1 VGLAS
6 FKERR
11 EDLSFSPSSAIELQV
26 VDATVRLIAGC
37 AAGFDGPLLDAIRD
51 ALLEAFEFDNL
62 AILVEDEDN
71 GDFRLLW
78 RSFVG
83 LETKYPIALGE
94 HHKHPPAFEGFADPP
109 SHTRPRIVDDAR
121 SRGNDLATAVSKMGI
136 LSYVVIPIHH
146 REQALGWLVVSHR
159 VLGAPSQRFIPLLT
173 ELASVC
179 APAIARARS
188 TDRQRLFAA
197 IFEESPDGM
206 LALDPT
212 GAVAEAN
219 PRALSMLGL
228 SRREV
233 VGKPIG
239 ALVDE
244 PTFTRLLRGLLSE
257 SSSDPSPIEIQL
269 GPSRMP
275 IDATVARLSSA
286 RDGSLLVH
294 LRDARARKAFEDAA
308 SRRVEQAAFL
318 RALGEAMAGVLRADK
333 AMARAVD
340 LCFVRFEL
348 GALCALR
355 TDADDGLRL
364 VAAHGAGPD
373 LLAALARPTA
383 ADLKALFGEDAAEL
397 MKRKRAFE
405 KTGVSL
411 PGDAAGS
418 EKSWMMFVPLTHARR
433 RLGAL
438 VVVGH
443 AGDLFAPTLR
453 ETWEPIANT
462 ISVALRASEDFE
474 RVVALEAEKRQLV
487 DNLPVIVARLDP
499 LTGGTLFANAAFYRV
514 LGVRASDLG
523 AGGTDELLADEV
535 EREASAGARARAA
548 AGVATGWQDRRYR
561 HDDGR
566 IVTLRECVYP
576 VWSAAREVHAVE
588 VIAYDIT
595 TEIDARKQLMQSD
608 RLASLGALA
617 AGVAHEINNPVAF
630 ISLATG
636 QMIRLIDQAKRRE
649 PGAHERLRE
658 MAGEITE
665 SAARIAEIV
674 GELKLFTRIP
684 EGVSACPVDINR
696 VLQTAM
702 TLTSADVRRHARL
715 EVNLGA
721 LPLAPGGFAGLGH
734 VFANLL
740 INAAQAIESKHENGH
755 VSQEPDVVRVSS
767 AMQGAAI
774 VVRIEDTG
782 VGIDEKMLPRIFDP
796 FLKVRAGGQGAG
808 LGLAIAYDLVRRVG
822 GDIRVASSSGTG
834 SSFEIVLPLEPA
846 LATADDPA
854 NAQPGDPGAGPAT
867 VPPARSL
874 SPLRRVLIIDDE
886 RTLVKALARQL
897 SERYEVDTAS
907 TATDALAQLSVNTYD
922 AVVCD
927 LRMPEQSGPAIY
939 AEVESRCPAQASR
952 FIFTT
957 GGGYGAFDDEP
968 HARAEATGLPVLE
981 KPFDGASFEAAVER
995 VASRPLPDIRPL
1007 PI

>member
-1 VGLAS
+1 VVS
-6 FKERR
+6 KERR
-11 EDLSFSPSSAIELQV
+11 EDLSFSPKSTVELQV
-26 VDATVRLIAGC
+26 IDAAVRLVAGC
-37 AAGFDGPLLDAIRD
+37 AAGFDAPLLDAIRD
-51 ALLEAFEFDNL
+51 VLLEAFEFDSL
-62 AILVEDEDN
+62 SILVEDEGN
-71 GDFRLLW
+71 GSFRLLW
-78 RSFVG
+78 RSFIG
-83 LETKYPIALGE
+83 PETTYPIAIGE
-94 HHKHPPAFEGFADPP
+94 HHAHPPAFESFADPP
-109 SHTRPRIVDDAR
+109 SQTRPRVIDDAR
-121 SRGNDLATAVSKMGI
+121 TRDNDLATAVSKMGI
-136 LSYVVIPIHH
+136 LSYVVVPIQLKEH
-146 REQALGWLVVSHR
+146 ALGWLVVSHR
-159 VLGAPSQRFIPLLT
+159 VLGAPSQSFLPLLV
-173 ELASVC
+173 ELAALF

-188 TDRQRLFAA
+188 SDRQRLFAA
-197 IFEESPDGM
+197 LFEEAPDGM

-212 GAVAEAN
+212 STVTEAN
-219 PRALSMLGL
+219 PKALCMLGL
-228 SRREV
+228 SRHEV

-244 PTFTRLLRGLLSE
+244 PTFTRLLRGLLRE
-257 SSSDPSPIEIQL
+257 PSSDPPPIELQL

-275 IDATVARLSSA
+275 IDATVARLLSA

-294 LRDARARKAFEDAA
+294 LRDARARKAFEIAA
-308 SRRVEQAAFL
+308 SQRVEQAAFL

-333 AMARAVD
+333 AIARAVD

-355 TDADDGLRL
+355 ADGDDALRL

-373 LLAALARPTA
+373 LLATLARPT
-383 ADLKALFGEDAAEL
+383 DLDLQRLFGDDGMEFT
-397 MKRKRAFE
+397 KRKRALE
-405 KTGVSL
+405 KIDVSL
-411 PGDAAGS
+411 PGDASSAG
-418 EKSWMMFVPLTHARR
+418 KRWMMFVPLTHARR

-443 AGDLFAPTLR
+443 ADDPFSQAER

-487 DNLPVIVARLDP
+487 DNLPVIVARIDP
-499 LTGGTLFANAAFYRV
+499 QTGATLFANAALYRV

-523 AGGTDELLADEV
+523 AGGTEELLADAL
-535 EREASAGARARAA
+535 EREASGGARARAA

-561 HDDGR
+561 HEDGR
-566 IVTLRECVYP
+566 ILTLRECVYP
-576 VWSAAREVHAVE
+576 VFNAARQVHAVE

-636 QMIRLIDQAKRRE
+636 QMNRLIDQSKRRE

-684 EGVSACPVDINR
+684 EGASACPVDINR

-702 TLTSADVRRHARL
+702 TLTSAEVRRRARL

-721 LPLAPGGFAGLGH
+721 LPLAPGAFAGLGH

-740 INAAQAIESKHENGH
+740 VNAAQAIDSKHEDAYASG
-755 VSQEPDVVRVSS
+755 EPDVVRVSS
-767 AMQGAAI
+767 GMQGGAI

-782 VGIDEKMLPRIFDP
+782 IGIDEKLLPRIFDP

-822 GDIRVASSSGTG
+822 GDIRVVSSSGTG
-834 SSFEIVLPLEPA
+834 TSFEIVLPLEPS
-846 LATADDPA
+846 LATAGDSV
-854 NAQPGDPGAGPAT
+854 NAGSDVPDAGPAS
-867 VPPARSL
+867 VPSARSL
-874 SPLRRVLIIDDE
+874 APLRRVLIIDDE

-907 TATDALAQLSVNTYD
+907 TATDALAQLSVNAYD
-922 AVVCD
+922 VVVCD

-939 AEVESRCPAQASR
+939 AEVESRSPAQASR

-957 GGGYGAFDDEP
+957 GGSYGAFDDEP

-981 KPFDGASFEAAVER
+981 KPFDGASFEAAVAR
-995 VASRPLPDIRPL
+995 VASRPLAAT
-1007 PI
+1007 

>member
-1 VGLAS
+1 VA
-6 FKERR
+6 FKERH
-11 EDLSFSPSSAIELQV
+11 EDLSFSSRSPIERDVL
-26 VDATVRLIAGC
+26 DATVRLVAAC
-37 AAGFDGPLLDAIRD
+37 AEGFDGPLLDAVRD
-51 ALLEAFEFDNL
+51 ALLEVFEFDGL
-62 AILVEDEDN
+62 AILVEDEGN
-71 GDFRLLW
+71 GDFRLVW
-78 RSFVG
+78 HSAVG
-83 LETKYPIALGE
+83 LETRSPISPGE
-94 HHKHPPAFEGFADPP
+94 HHTHPRAFEGFSDPP
-109 SHTRPRIVDDAR
+109 SQTRPRVVDDAR
-121 SRGNDLATAVSKMGI
+121 TRDNELATAASKMGV
-136 LSYVVIPIHH
+136 LSYVVVPLCH
-146 REQALGWLVVSHR
+146 RERALGWLVVSHR
-159 VLGAPSQRFIPLLT
+159 VLGAPSQRFLPLLI
-173 ELASVC
+173 EIAALF
-179 APAIARARS
+179 APAIARARGS
-188 TDRQRLFAA
+188 DRQRLFAA
-197 IFEESPDGM
+197 IFEGSPDGM

-212 GAVAEAN
+212 GAVTEAN
-219 PRALSMLGL
+219 PQALCMLGL
-228 SRREV
+228 SRSEV
-233 VGKPIG
+233 VGKPIA

-244 PTFTRLLRGLLSE
+244 PTFARLLRGLLRE
-257 SSSDPSPIEIQL
+257 TPSNLPPIEIQL
-269 GPSRMP
+269 GPSRVP

-355 TDADDGLRL
+355 AEGDDTLRL
-364 VAAHGAGPD
+364 VAAHGASSD
-373 LLAALARPTA
+373 LLARLARPTE
-383 ADLKALFGEDAAEL
+383 ADLASLFGDDGVEL
-397 MKRKRAFE
+397 TKRKRALE
-405 KTGVSL
+405 KTDLSL
-411 PGDAAGS
+411 PGDALAAG
-418 EKSWMMFVPLTHARR
+418 KRWMMFVPLIHARR

-443 AGDLFAPTLR
+443 AGDPLSQSQR
-453 ETWEPIANT
+453 ETWEPIAST

-499 LTGGTLFANAAFYRV
+499 RSGATLFANAALHRV

-523 AGGTDELLADEV
+523 PGGTEELLADSV

-548 AGVATGWQDRRYR
+548 AGIATGWQDRRYR
-561 HDDGR
+561 HQDGQ
-566 IVTLRECVYP
+566 ILTLRECVYP
-576 VWSAAREVHAVE
+576 VWSAAHEVHAVE

-608 RLASLGALA
+608 RLASLGTLA
-617 AGVAHEINNPVAF
+617 AGVAHEINNPIAF

-684 EGVSACPVDINR
+684 EGASACPVDINR
-696 VLQTAM
+696 VLQTAI
-702 TLTSADVRRHARL
+702 TLTAADVRRHARL

-740 INAAQAIESKHENGH
+740 INAAQAIDSKHE
-755 VSQEPDVVRVSS
+755 SASASREPDVVRVTST
-767 AMQGAAI
+767 MQGGAI
-774 VVRIEDTG
+774 VVRIDDTG
-782 VGIDEKMLPRIFDP
+782 IGIDEKMLPRIFDP

-808 LGLAIAYDLVRRVG
+808 LGLAIAYDLVTRVG
-822 GDIRVASSSGTG
+822 GDIRVVSSSGTG
-834 SSFEIVLPLEPA
+834 TSFEIVLPLEPA
-846 LATADDPA
+846 LAAADDPA
-854 NAQPGDPGAGPAT
+854 SARIGEPGVGPAS
-867 VPPARSL
+867 VPPARTL

-907 TATDALAQLSVNTYD
+907 TATDALAQLSVNSYD

-939 AEVESRCPAQASR
+939 AEVESRSPAQASR

-957 GGGYGAFDDEP
+957 GGSYGAFDDEP

-995 VASRPLPDIRPL
+995 VASRPLEPSI
-1007 PI
+1007 

>member
-1 VGLAS
+1 M
-6 FKERR
+6 
-11 EDLSFSPSSAIELQV
+11 SPVEHQI
-26 VDATVRLIAGC
+26 VDAIVRLVAGC
-37 AAGFDGPLLDAIRD
+37 AAGFDTSLLDAVRD
-51 ALLEAFEFDNL
+51 VLLEAFEFDNL
-62 AILVEDEDN
+62 AILVEDEGN

-78 RSFVG
+78 GSSVG
-83 LETKYPIALGE
+83 LDTKYPIALGE
-94 HHKHPPAFEGFADPP
+94 HRAHPPAFEGFADPP
-109 SHTRPRIVDDAR
+109 SQTRPRIVADAR
-121 SRGNDLATAVSKMGI
+121 TRDNELATAASKMGI
-136 LSYVVIPIHH
+136 LSYVVLAIHH
-146 REQALGWLVVSHR
+146 REHAIGWLVVSHR
-159 VLGAPSQRFIPLLT
+159 VLGAPSQEHVSLLT
-173 ELASVC
+173 KLAAVF

-188 TDRQRLFAA
+188 SDRQRLFAA
-197 IFEESPDGM
+197 LFEESPDGM
-206 LALDPT
+206 LALDPAS
-212 GAVAEAN
+212 AVTEAN
-219 PRALSMLGL
+219 PQALRMLGL

-233 VGKPIG
+233 VGKPVR

-244 PTFTRLLRGLLSE
+244 ATFTALLRGLLRE
-257 SSSDPSPIEIQL
+257 TSSDLPPIEVQL
-269 GPSRMP
+269 GPSHTP
-275 IDATVARLSSA
+275 IDATVARLSGA
-286 RDGSLLVH
+286 CDGSLLVH

-308 SRRVEQAAFL
+308 LRRVEQAAFL

-333 AMARAVD
+333 AIARAVD

-355 TDADDGLRL
+355 ADGDGAFRL
-364 VAAHGAGPD
+364 VAAHGASTEF
-373 LLAALARPTA
+373 LATLARPTD
-383 ADLKALFGEDAAEL
+383 ADLRRLLGGDGVEL
-397 MKRKRAFE
+397 PKRKRAFE
-405 KTGVSL
+405 KTGISL
-411 PGDAAGS
+411 PGDALSAG
-418 EKSWMMFVPLTHARR
+418 KRWIMFVPLIHARR

-438 VVVGH
+438 IVVGH
-443 AGDLFAPTLR
+443 AGDSFSQAHR

-499 LTGGTLFANAAFYRV
+499 LTGATLFANAALYRV

-523 AGGTDELLADEV
+523 AAGTEELLADAV
-535 EREASAGARARAA
+535 EREASAGARACAA
-548 AGVATGWQDRRYR
+548 AGVATGWEDRRYR
-561 HDDGR
+561 HEDGR
-566 IVTLRECVYP
+566 ILTLRECVYP
-576 VWSAAREVHAVE
+576 VLNAAREVHAVE

-636 QMIRLIDQAKRRE
+636 QMNRLIDQAKRRE

-684 EGVSACPVDINR
+684 EGASACPVDINR

-715 EVNLGA
+715 EVKLGA

-740 INAAQAIESKHENGH
+740 INAAQAIDSKHQNPGA
-755 VSQEPDVVRVSS
+755 SREPDVVRVSS
-767 AMQGAAI
+767 AMQGGAI

-782 VGIDEKMLPRIFDP
+782 IGIDEKMLPRIFDP

-822 GDIRVASSSGTG
+822 GDIRVASSSGSGT
-834 SSFEIVLPLEPA
+834 SFEIVLPLEPA
-846 LATADDPA
+846 LATEDDPA
-854 NAQPGDPGAGPAT
+854 GTLHARPPS

-907 TATDALAQLSVNTYD
+907 TATDALAQLSVNAYD

-939 AEVESRCPAQASR
+939 AEVESRSPAQASR

-957 GGGYGAFDDEP
+957 GGSYGAFDDEP

-995 VASRPLPDIRPL
+995 VASRPAA

>member
-1 VGLAS
+1 MYGVAVEEG
-6 FKERR
+6 R
-11 EDLSFSPSSAIELQV
+11 EEVFFSPRSPVEAQVLDAI
-26 VDATVRLIAGC
+26 VRLVAGC
-37 AAGFDGPLLDAIRD
+37 AAGFDAPLLDAIRD
-51 ALLEAFEFDNL
+51 ALLEVFEFDNL
-62 AILVEDEDN
+62 AILVEDEGN

-83 LETKYPIALGE
+83 LETTYPITVGE
-94 HHKHPPAFEGFADPP
+94 HHAHPPAFEAFADPP
-109 SHTRPRIVDDAR
+109 SRTRPRIIPDAR
-121 SRGNDLATAVSKMGI
+121 TRDNDLATAVSKMGI
-136 LSYVVIPIHH
+136 LSYVVVPIHH
-146 REQALGWLVVSHR
+146 QDRGIGWFVVSHR
-159 VLGAPSQRFIPLLT
+159 VLGAPSQAHVPLLVD
-173 ELASVC
+173 LAALL
-179 APAIARARS
+179 APAIVRARGS
-188 TDRQRLFAA
+188 DRQRLFAA
-197 IFEESPDGM
+197 LFEESPDGM

-212 GAVAEAN
+212 TAVTEAN

-228 SRREV
+228 SRHDV
-233 VGKPIG
+233 VGKPIA

-244 PTFTRLLRGLLSE
+244 PTFTRLLRGLLRE
-257 SSSDPSPIEIQL
+257 ASSDLPPIEIQL
-269 GPSRMP
+269 GPSRIP
-275 IDATVARLSSA
+275 IDATVARLSSTH
-286 RDGSLLVH
+286 DGSLLVH
-294 LRDARARKAFEDAA
+294 LGDARARKAFEDAA

-355 TDADDGLRL
+355 AEGDDALRL
-364 VAAHGAGPD
+364 VAAHGASSE
-373 LLAALARPTA
+373 LLATLARPTE
-383 ADLKALFGEDAAEL
+383 ADLQSLFGDDGVEL
-397 MKRKRAFE
+397 AKRKRAFE
-405 KTGVSL
+405 KTSIAL
-411 PGDAAGS
+411 PGDAASAG
-418 EKSWMMFVPLTHARR
+418 KRWMMFVPLIHARR

-438 VVVGH
+438 IVVGH
-443 AGDLFAPTLR
+443 AGDPFSQAQR
-453 ETWEPIANT
+453 ETWEPIAST

-487 DNLPVIVARLDP
+487 DNLPVIVARHDP
-499 LTGGTLFANAAFYRV
+499 RTGATLFANAALYRV

-523 AGGTDELLADEV
+523 AGGTEDLLADAF

-561 HDDGR
+561 HQDGQ
-566 IVTLRECVYP
+566 ILTLRECVYP
-576 VWSAAREVHAVE
+576 VMNAAREVHAVE

-595 TEIDARKQLMQSD
+595 NEIDARKQLMQSD
-608 RLASLGALA
+608 RLASLGTLA

-636 QMIRLIDQAKRRE
+636 QMNRLIDQAKRRE

-665 SAARIAEIV
+665 SASRIAEIV

-684 EGVSACPVDINR
+684 EGASACPVDINR

-740 INAAQAIESKHENGH
+740 INAAQAIDSKHENP
-755 VSQEPDVVRVSS
+755 SASREPDVVRVSS
-767 AMQGAAI
+767 AMQGGAI

-796 FLKVRAGGQGAG
+796 FLKARAGSQGAG

-834 SSFEIVLPLEPA
+834 TSFEIVLPLEPA
-846 LATADDPA
+846 LATPDEPTSAIQ
-854 NAQPGDPGAGPAT
+854 AQPPS
-867 VPPARSL
+867 VPPAKSL

-907 TATDALAQLSVNTYD
+907 TATDALAQLSVNAYD

-939 AEVESRCPAQASR
+939 AEVESRSPAQASR

-957 GGGYGAFDDEP
+957 GGSYGAFDDEP

-981 KPFDGASFEAAVER
+981 KPFDGASFEATVER
-995 VASRPLPDIRPL
+995 VASRPLPAI
-1007 PI
+1007 